1 MAFQRELLKFRNLV
15 ALQYKR
21 LVQNEI
27 LVLGDSH
34 TRVFQQK
41 LLQKCV
47 PGSFFHI
54 VGVKGATASGLTNP
68 NSKTQAYQIFRKALA
83 KTRAKQV
90 VVMLGEVDTGF
101 VIWYRTKKYGQ
112 PVADMLQTTVKTYTE
127 FLRDLK
133 KIGLHVICIST
144 PLPTIEDW
152 NDKRFQRAST
162 TNEQTVIA
170 ANQQADELDEIAS
183 ARQKVSASLIERTEL
198 TLAFNQQVE
207 AICQRH
213 DICYLN
219 FDSESLGD
227 KGTVAPKLLGSN
239 PLDHHYDEHAYAAMI
254 APPLEQAIRS
264 TQPA

>member
-15 ALQYKR
+15 ALQCKR

-41 LLQKCV
+41 RIQKCI

-68 NSKTQAYQIFRKALA
+68 NSKTQSYQIFRKALE

-101 VIWYRTKKYGQ
+101 VIWYRIKKYDQ

-127 FLRDLK
+127 FLRGLK
-133 KIGLHVICIST
+133 ESGMHVICISA

-152 NDKRFQRAST
+152 NDNRFQRASKA
-162 TNEQTVIA
+162 NEQTVITA
-170 ANQQADELDEIAS
+170 SQQADELDEIAS
-183 ARQKVSASLIERTEL
+183 ARQQVSASLAERTAL

-207 AICQRH
+207 EICRHH
-213 DICYLN
+213 DICFLN
-219 FDSESLGD
+219 FDSESLGNE
-227 KGTVAPKLLGSN
+227 GTVAPKLLSSN
-239 PLDHHYDEHAYAAMI
+239 SRDHHYDEHAYASMI
-254 APPLEQAIRS
+254 ALPLEQAIRS
-264 TQPA
+264 ARAV